1 MQGRDYFV
9 FLRALRGFRFI
20 AIDSSGAIIYARG
33 GLMRNLGLPL
43 FIIVVCAS
51 TLFAQDQPTAKNS
64 HAAIATPTDP
74 VVNSST
80 TPNPE
85 PWRIIQETAQEP
97 GQPSAQA
104 GNESL
109 LNIVDGNAQAFPF
122 TPSSRPK
129 RILSSEEVEQL
140 AKRVL
145 HSEEVEQLM
154 NGNTCYSI
162 RSYLMARDSKDSD
175 STHLVS
181 TSTCQPAQRYTVKT
195 TDLRPHLLQR

>member
-1 MQGRDYFV
+1 MYRSGLLFSTIV
-9 FLRALRGFRFI
+9 FF
-20 AIDSSGAIIYARG
+20 
-33 GLMRNLGLPL
+33 
-43 FIIVVCAS
+43 AS
-51 TLFAQDQPTAKNS
+51 AVFAQDQQAKPNPSPASAAPTA
-64 HAAIATPTDP
+64 P
-74 VVNSST
+74 VTST
-80 TPNPE
+80 NPE
-85 PWRIIQETAQEP
+85 PWRIIQKTAQEP

-122 TPSSRPK
+122 TPSSRP
-129 RILSSEEVEQL
+129 
-140 AKRVL
+140 KRVL

>member
-1 MQGRDYFV
+1 MYRSGLLFSTIV
-9 FLRALRGFRFI
+9 FF
-20 AIDSSGAIIYARG
+20 
-33 GLMRNLGLPL
+33 
-43 FIIVVCAS
+43 AS
-51 TLFAQDQPTAKNS
+51 AVFAQDQQAKPSPSPASAAQTA
-64 HAAIATPTDP
+64 P
-74 VVNSST
+74 VTST
-80 TPNPE
+80 NPE
-85 PWRIIQETAQEP
+85 PWRIIQKTAQEP

-122 TPSSRPK
+122 TLSSRPK
-129 RILSSEEVEQL
+129 RVLSSEEVEQL

-195 TDLRPHLLQR
+195 TDLGPHLLQR